1 MYRRSGRGRLLL
13 LVFIALSIVVITL
26 DFRQNEGGPL
36 QRAKDISV
44 TIVAPIQRGLTAVFR
59 PVGDFFGSIGELG
72 GLRSQNQRLEA
83 QLEAA
88 QSQIDRAEALE
99 EDFAA
104 LARLNA
110 LDEPWTAMDKVAAS
124 VFAYSPSNY
133 RWARSIDKGRAEGI
147 KPDMAV
153 VNSEGLVGKIVRPIT
168 DHSATVLLLIDPRG
182 AAGARI
188 SSRRDTGK
196 IQGNGESEGLSLEL
210 IGSNSEVAVNDLV
223 ITSGYDGG
231 IFPPG
236 IPIGLVEEVIGDI
249 RAPDQTIVVQP
260 FVNFTELDFVY
271 VLLESGRSVASSLQ
285 GGEG

>member
-72 GLRSQNQRLEA
+72 GLRSENQRLEA
-83 QLEAA
+83 QLESA
-88 QSQIDRAEALE
+88 QSQIDQAEALQ
-99 EDFAA
+99 EDFDA
-104 LARLNA
+104 LARLHA
-110 LDEPWTAMDKVAAS
+110 LKEPWTQMDKVAAS
-124 VFAYSPSNY
+124 VFAYAPSNY
-133 RWARSIDKGRAEGI
+133 RWARTIDKGRADGI

-188 SSRRDTGK
+188 SDRRDTGK

-236 IPIGLVEEVIGDI
+236 IPIGLVDQVIGDV
-249 RAPDQTIVVQP
+249 RAPDHTIVVQP
-260 FVNFTELDFVY
+260 FVNFTELDFVF
-271 VLLESGRSVASSLQ
+271 VLLESGRSVATAG

>member
-13 LVFIALSIVVITL
+13 LVFIALSIIVITL

-59 PVGDFFGSIGELG
+59 PVGEFFASIGELG
-72 GLRSQNQRLEA
+72 SLRSQNQRLEA

-88 QSQIDRAEALE
+88 EAQIGQAQALE
-99 EDFAA
+99 EEFDA
-104 LARLNA
+104 LARLHA
-110 LDEPWTAMDKVAAS
+110 LQEPWTEMDKVTAS
-124 VFAYSPSNY
+124 VFAYAPSNY
-133 RWARSIDKGRAEGI
+133 RWARTIDKGRADGI
-147 KPDMAV
+147 KADMAV

-188 SSRRDTGK
+188 SDRRDTGK

-210 IGSNSEVAVNDLV
+210 IGSNSDVAVNDLV

-236 IPIGLVEEVIGDI
+236 IPIGLVDEVIGDV
-249 RAPDQTIVVQP
+249 RAPDQTIVVEP
-260 FVNFTELDFVY
+260 FVNFTELDFVF
-271 VLLESGRSVASSLQ
+271 VLLDSGRSVANT
-285 GGEG
+285 GGAEG